1 MKGDPSCR
9 RGCGWLT
16 VRGHPSCRRGCAALR
31 WRLRRGAGGA
41 GHRDSGA
48 ADVEIVGLSVL
59 ILLPV
64 IYLALTIFQIQ
75 RAAFGV
81 TQAAREA
88 GRAFATAAST
98 REAFARAQVA
108 AQTALA
114 DQGVDGVPRVE
125 YLPAD
130 AGCGA
135 GRASGGSG
143 VATLRPGA
151 TFVVCVR
158 MDVPLPY
165 TSAGRFAGI
174 VPATV
179 AVTGQYEVVVDEYR
193 RQR

>member
-1 MKGDPSCR
+1 M
-9 RGCGWLT
+9 
-16 VRGHPSCRRGCAALR
+16 RGHPSCWRGCAALG
-31 WRLRRGAGGA
+31 WRLRRRAGGA
-41 GHRDSGA
+41 GPGDSGA
-48 ADVEIVGLSVL
+48 AVVEFVGLSVL

-75 RAAFGV
+75 RSAFGV

-108 AQTALA
+108 ARTALA

-125 YLPAD
+125 YLPAG

-135 GRASGGSG
+135 GRASASG

-158 MDVPLPY
+158 MEVPLPY